1 MTTRENAPRTPA
13 DPKTQP
19 IAPVMLHIGTDVD
32 DAISAE
38 FDRWCEGHV
47 EDNLRLPGFV
57 SARRL
62 KRSPGHVAPG
72 PSPDSLTLYQ
82 LESAAALETPEYK
95 GRQVSMPAHFAGRVR
110 FKRALYRELDV
121 PAGVRTQQTGPA
133 LLHVTVDVAEPE
145 WRGRFVD
152 WYVNVHVAAVLSAPG
167 MLGARRFENVDVA
180 AGRPL
185 GEGDHTYCTLYE
197 MEDAGV
203 LMRPSTLEA
212 AGRGA
217 CPPELAPH
225 RVALNHTYEEIF
237 RASRR

>member
-1 MTTRENAPRTPA
+1 MTTRPIDPRTPA
-13 DPKTQP
+13 GAKTQP
-19 IAPVMLHIGTDVD
+19 IGPVMLHIGTDVD
-32 DAISAE
+32 DAITAD
-38 FDRWCEGHV
+38 FDHWCEDHIA
-47 EDNLRLPGFV
+47 DNLRLPGFI

-62 KRSPGHVAPG
+62 RRSPGPAAPG
-72 PSPDSLTLYQ
+72 ECPDSLTLYQ
-82 LESAAALETPEYK
+82 LESAAALETPQYK
-95 GRQVSMPAHFAGRVR
+95 PRQVSMPAHFAGRVR
-110 FKRALYRELDV
+110 FKRSLYRELDV
-121 PAGVRTQQTGPA
+121 PTGVRTQQTGPA

-145 WRGRFVD
+145 WRARFVD
-152 WYVNVHVAAVLSAPG
+152 WYVHVHVAAVLSAPG

-185 GEGDHTYCTLYE
+185 GAGDHTYCTLYE

-225 RVALNHTYEEIF
+225 RVALNHTYEEF
-237 RASRR
+237 YRASRV